1 MSVQHLP
8 VPTNPGTHRQP
19 ESCTRAVFLAEQRHL
34 GAVCDFPGCDRH
46 AEQGARMCDH
56 HVMVR
61 LASNGSWV
69 DDNHTDG
76 GHG

>member
-1 MSVQHLP
+1 VSIQRLP
-8 VPTNPGTHRQP
+8 TATSP
-19 ESCTRAVFLAEQRHL
+19 EQCPDAVERTTWRREQAHL

-46 AEQGARMCDH
+46 AELGVRMCDY

-61 LASNGSWV
+61 LSSNGSWV
-69 DDNHTDG
+69 DDGHLEG

>member
-1 MSVQHLP
+1 MTVQKLSTP
-8 VPTNPGTHRQP
+8 NPADRAP
-19 ESCTRAVFLAEQRHL
+19 EADARTTWRREQKPL
-34 GAVCDFPGCDRH
+34 GAACDFPGCDRH
-46 AEQGARMCDH
+46 AELGARMCDY

-69 DDNHTDG
+69 DDSHADG